1 MNFAHMNNRI
11 LLTLVGVAGFIG
23 SNLVGLAVC
32 AKPLVIVLLTEKWIE
47 AVFFLRV
54 FCFTYVLWPIQK
66 CSASSK
72 FHCKFRR
79 EDNILRSC
87 FFSNTYPSNTFV
99 CICMSW
105 LLHI

>member
-1 MNFAHMNNRI
+1 MWPLM
-11 LLTLVGVAGFIG
+11 
-23 SNLVGLAVC
+23 VGLAVC